1 MGEGERGALTSRCL
15 LFVRSSLEGIFFFFF
30 GTTKRRR
37 GDRKE
42 LCGHQQ
48 TKQERKKGQVC
59 WFNSWKRLAGR
70 LRRAFVSNNQSS
82 AAPPQE

>member
-1 MGEGERGALTSRCL
+1 MGERERGALTSRCL
-15 LFVRSSLEGIFFFFF
+15 LFVRSSLEGIFFFFWYY
-30 GTTKRRR
+30 KEEERRQ
-37 GDRKE
+37 KE

-70 LRRAFVSNNQSS
+70 LRRAYVSNNQSS